1 MRVTDSAGEL
11 REWLEKNGID
21 CAAWGTGGA
30 KSVRQLY
37 DEVVAGETVLEDD
50 PPLRRVEVVTLR
62 VRQGGEELVEAAQ
75 LMSDGSVRRRDLA
88 PAEKV
93 KPGEDVVAAALRC
106 LGEELGVGAAGVV
119 VERVSEPREP
129 GAQPS
134 PSYPGLP
141 TAYVFH
147 EVEVRVPGLPA
158 AGFWTREDGDGA
170 VFAHLWEWR

>member
-1 MRVTDSAGEL
+1 MRVPDSPGEL

-21 CAAWGTGGA
+21 CAAWGIGGA

-37 DEVVAGETVLEDD
+37 DEIAAGETALEDD

-62 VRQGGEELVEAAQ
+62 IGQGGKELVEAGQ
-75 LMSDGSVRRRDLA
+75 LMGDGSVRRRDMA

-106 LGEELGVGAAGVV
+106 VAEELGIGGAGVSV
-119 VERVSEPREP
+119 GRVAEPREP
-129 GAQPS
+129 GAQSS

-158 AGFWTREDGDGA
+158 GGFWTREQGDGS